1 MTTNSIASQNPAA
14 AASKADDLLNR
25 SPESDP
31 ANPEQ
36 DGSEAP
42 NLGADM
48 GKEDFL
54 KLLVTQLR
62 NQDPMSPMK
71 GQEFAAQLA
80 QFSSVEQLI
89 NINETLAS
97 QQGGTSALSKNLKS
111 GLASNMLGKTVRA
124 EGNSIT
130 WAGNELDLRFT
141 MQSPAAEATLTIRDA
156 AGQVVRTEDLGALD
170 GGPQSFTWDGTTN
183 DGEAVAEGAYT
194 YSIDAVNPD
203 GEAVQATT
211 FLSGTVDRITFGQ
224 DDVLLWVGDRS
235 LPLDSVQSI
244 EQP

>member
-1 MTTNSIASQNPAA
+1 MTTNAITSQNPAA
-14 AASKADDLLNR
+14 AASNSDDILNR
-25 SPESDP
+25 SKESEP
-31 ANPEQ
+31 GQEENS
-36 DGSEAP
+36 SEAP

-62 NQDPMSPMK
+62 NQDPMKPMK

-89 NINETLAS
+89 NINDTLAS
-97 QQGGTSALSKNLKS
+97 QQGGSNALSKNLKS

-124 EGNSIT
+124 EGNSIS
-130 WAGNELDLRFT
+130 WGGDELDLRFD
-141 MQSPAAEATLTIRDA
+141 MQSPAAEAKLTIRDS
-156 AGQVVRTEDLGALD
+156 AGQVVRTEDLGTLS
-170 GGPQSFTWDGTTN
+170 GGEQSYTWDGTTN
-183 DGEAVAEGAYT
+183 DGESVAEGSYT
-194 YSIDAVNPD
+194 YSIEAVNAE
-203 GEAVQATT
+203 GESVQAKT